1 MKMFN
6 VRAALLAAGLALAA
20 GPTLAAEPAG
30 EAAPKLPGSMVWAT
44 YDVGSS
50 GFVEA
55 SAIADAFGKAYG
67 TRVRLMPSGTSIGR
81 LLPLKTG
88 RAHYGWL
95 ADELYFATEGT
106 YDFSAPDWGPQ
117 DLRVLAGRPSTF
129 GLATAADSGI
139 HTVADVRGKRV
150 PLIKANPSI
159 NIKVE
164 AMLAFGGLG
173 WSDVHVVEVPS
184 YGAALRA
191 LVDGE
196 VDVAGTTPT
205 AAALYELES
214 QHGIA
219 WVPLPKDNAAGW
231 KAITSVASFFAPVMA
246 TAGAG
251 LSPQKPAEL
260 FAVRYPMISVY
271 ANAPEEE
278 VYEFLKALDKTYGLY
293 SGATKATAAWRLS
306 EAGTSPSDAPFHPG
320 AVRYLKEIG
329 VWTEKDEAWNRQR
342 LARLEAVRSAWTTA
356 RALAAEKKIAD
367 ADWPAF
373 WDTYRKQNLN

>member
-1 MKMFN
+1 MRMFN
-6 VRAALLAAGLALAA
+6 VRAALLAAGLAVAAMPALAA
-20 GPTLAAEPAG
+20 DEKPG
-30 EAAPKLPGSMVWAT
+30 APKLPSSMVWAT

-55 SAIADAFGKAYG
+55 SAIADAFGKTYG
-67 TRVRLMPSGTSIGR
+67 TRVRLMPSGTSIAR

-88 RAHYGWL
+88 RAQYGWL

-106 YDFSAPDWGPQ
+106 YDFAAADWGPQ

-129 GLATAADSGI
+129 GLATAANSGI
-139 HTVADVRGKRV
+139 ATVAEVKGKRV
-150 PLIKANPSI
+150 PRIKANPSI

-164 AMLAFGGLG
+164 AMLAFGGLS
-173 WSDVHVVEVPS
+173 WDDVKVVEVPS
-184 YGAALRA
+184 YGAALQA
-191 LVDGE
+191 LVDGQ

-214 QHGIA
+214 QRGIA

-231 KAITSVASFFAPVMA
+231 KAITSVADFFAPVTA

-271 ANAPEEE
+271 ANATDDD
-278 VYEFLKALDKTYGLY
+278 VYQFLKALDQTYGLY
-293 SGATKATAAWRLS
+293 QGATSAMPAWRMS
-306 EAGTSPSDAPFHPG
+306 EAGTAPSDAPFHPG

-329 VWTEKDEAWNRQR
+329 VWTDKDEAWNVRR
-342 LARLEAVRSAWTTA
+342 MARLKSVQAAWTTA
-356 RALAAEKKIAD
+356 RALAAEKKVAD
-367 ADWPAF
+367 ADWPTF
-373 WDTYRKQNLN
+373 WDAYRKQNLN

>member
-1 MKMFN
+1 MKYFN
-6 VRAALLAAGLALAA
+6 VRALALSIALAVSAGAAG
-20 GPTLAAEPAG
+20 AAEP
-30 EAAPKLPGSMVWAT
+30 KLPSSMVWAT

-67 TRVRLMPSGTSIGR
+67 PRVRLMPSGTSIAR

-88 RAHYGWL
+88 RAQYGWL

-106 YDFSAPDWGPQ
+106 YDFAAADWGPQ

-139 HTVADVRGKRV
+139 KSVADVRGKRV
-150 PLIKANPSI
+150 PRIKANPSI

-164 AMLAFGGLG
+164 AMLAFGGLT
-173 WSDVHVVEVPS
+173 WDDVHVVEVPS
-184 YGAALRA
+184 YGAALQA
-191 LVDGE
+191 LVNGQA
-196 VDVAGTTPT
+196 DVAGTTPT

-214 QHGIA
+214 QRGIA

-231 KAITSVASFFAPVMA
+231 KAITSVADFFAPVTA

-251 LSPQKPAEL
+251 LSPEKPAEL

-271 ANAPEEE
+271 AKASDED

-293 SGATKATAAWRLS
+293 SGATNAMPGWRLA
-306 EAGTSPSDAPFHPG
+306 EAGTAPSDAPFHPG

-329 VWTEKDEAWNRQR
+329 VWTERDEAWNTAR
-342 LARLEAVRSAWTTA
+342 LARLEAVRAAWSTA
-356 RALAAEKKIAD
+356 RTLAAEKKVAD

-373 WDTYRKQNLN
+373 WDSYRKQHLN

>member
-1 MKMFN
+1 MKHFN
-6 VRAALLAAGLALAA
+6 IRALALSIGLAVTAGAAG
-20 GPTLAAEPAG
+20 AAEP
-30 EAAPKLPGSMVWAT
+30 KLPSSMVWAT

-67 TRVRLMPSGTSIGR
+67 TRVRLMPSGTSIAR

-88 RAHYGWL
+88 RAPYGWL

-106 YDFSAPDWGPQ
+106 YDFAVADWGPQ

-139 HTVADVRGKRV
+139 KSAVDVRGKRV
-150 PLIKANPSI
+150 PRIKANPSI

-164 AMLAFGGLG
+164 AMLAFGGLT
-173 WSDVHVVEVPS
+173 WDDVRVVEVPS
-184 YGAALRA
+184 YGAALQA
-191 LVDGE
+191 LVNGQA
-196 VDVAGTTPT
+196 DVAGTTPT

-214 QHGIA
+214 QRGIA

-231 KAITSVASFFAPVMA
+231 KAITSVADFFAPVTA

-251 LSPQKPAEL
+251 LSVEKPAEL

-271 ANAPEEE
+271 ANASDAD

-293 SGATKATAAWRLS
+293 SSATNAMPGWRLAD
-306 EAGTSPSDAPFHPG
+306 AGTAPSDAPFHPG
-320 AVRYLKEIG
+320 AIRYLKEVG
-329 VWTEKDEAWNRQR
+329 VWTERDEAWNTAR
-342 LARLEAVRSAWTTA
+342 LARLEAVRAAWSTA
-356 RALAAEKKIAD
+356 RTLAAEKKVAD
-367 ADWPAF
+367 AEWPAF
-373 WDTYRKQNLN
+373 WDAYRKQHLN